1 MTSTYF
7 IKRQMRVCSHADS
20 HCPVLLS
27 GKEKLH
33 LPILYP
39 AKADGI
45 DQEMLACFEEV
56 CLQIRDELKVL
67 FSNLTGQILK
77 MVKAENKFTLEDVE
91 ILSQK
96 NCYTGFLNIEVLRLK
111 HRLFE
116 GGWSEV
122 LQRELL
128 IKDEAVGILLF
139 DSCRDEVVMVR
150 QFRVGVL
157 DKQASPWMLELVAGM
172 VKVGEGAEQVAI
184 RESREESDCA
194 PTDLVK
200 ILEYFNSPG
209 TSNEKVTLFCGRVDA
224 RSVGG
229 VHGLTQEHEDIEVT
243 VLPFEEALAG
253 VNSGLINNAMS
264 IIALQWLELN
274 KAELLEQWL

>member
-1 MTSTYF
+1 
-7 IKRQMRVCSHADS
+7 MRVCSHADS
-20 HCPVLLS
+20 HCPVLPS

-33 LPILYP
+33 LPILDP
-39 AKADGI
+39 AEADGT
-45 DQEMLACFEEV
+45 DQEMLACFEGV

-96 NCYTGFLNIEVLRLK
+96 NCYTGFLNIEALRLK

-150 QFRVGVL
+150 QFRVGAL

-194 PTDLVK
+194 PTELVK

-229 VHGLTQEHEDIEVT
+229 VHGLTEEHEDIEVT
-243 VLPFEEALAG
+243 VLPFEEALAS

>member
-1 MTSTYF
+1 MTSTYL
-7 IKRQMRVCSHADS
+7 IKPQTRVCSHADS
-20 HCPVLLS
+20 HCPVLPS

-33 LPILYP
+33 LPILDP
-39 AKADGI
+39 AEADGT
-45 DQEMLACFEEV
+45 DQEMLACFEGV

-96 NCYTGFLNIEVLRLK
+96 NCYTGFLNIEALRLK

-122 LQRELL
+122 LQRELV

-139 DSCRDEVVMVR
+139 DSCRDEVGMVR
-150 QFRVGVL
+150 QFRVGAL

-194 PTDLVK
+194 PTELVK

-229 VHGLTQEHEDIEVT
+229 VHGLTEEHEDIEVT
-243 VLPFEEALAG
+243 VLPFEEALAS
-253 VNSGLINNAMS
+253 VNSGLINKAMS

>member
-1 MTSTYF
+1 
-7 IKRQMRVCSHADS
+7 MRVCSHADS
-20 HCPVLLS
+20 HCPVLPS

-77 MVKAENKFTLEDVE
+77 MAKAENKFTLEDVE

-96 NCYTGFLNIEVLRLK
+96 NCYTGFLNIEALRLK

-184 RESREESDCA
+184 RESQEESDCV

-209 TSNEKVTLFCGRVDA
+209 TSNEKVTLFCGRIDA

>member
-1 MTSTYF
+1 MTSTYL
-7 IKRQMRVCSHADS
+7 IKRQMHVCSHVDS
-20 HCPVLLS
+20 HCPASLP
-27 GKEKLH
+27 GKENLH
-33 LPILYP
+33 FSILSP
-39 AKADGI
+39 TKADRT
-45 DQEMLACFEEV
+45 DQGMLACLEEI
-56 CLQIRDELKVL
+56 CLQIHDELKV
-67 FSNLTGQILK
+67 FFPNLTGQIFK
-77 MVKAENKFTLEDVE
+77 MAKADNKFTLEDVE

-96 NCYTGFLNIEVLRLK
+96 NCYTGFLNIELLRLK

-150 QFRVGVL
+150 QFRVGAL
-157 DKQASPWMLELVAGM
+157 ENQASPWMLELVAGM
-172 VKVGEGAEQVAI
+172 VKGGESAEQVAI
-184 RESREESDCA
+184 RESREESDCE
-194 PTDLVK
+194 PTELVK

-209 TSNEKVTLFCGRVDA
+209 TSNEKVTLFCGQVDA
-224 RSVGG
+224 SRVGG
-229 VHGLTQEHEDIEVT
+229 VHGLAEENEDIEVT

-264 IIALQWLELN
+264 IIALQWLELH
-274 KAELLEQWL
+274 KAELLEEWL

>member
-1 MTSTYF
+1 M
-7 IKRQMRVCSHADS
+7 
-20 HCPVLLS
+20 
-27 GKEKLH
+27 
-33 LPILYP
+33 
-39 AKADGI
+39 
-45 DQEMLACFEEV
+45 
-56 CLQIRDELKVL
+56 L

-77 MVKAENKFTLEDVE
+77 MAKAENKFTLEDVE

-96 NCYTGFLNIEVLRLK
+96 NCYTGFLNIEALRLK

-184 RESREESDCA
+184 RESREEADCA
-194 PTDLVK
+194 PTELVK

>member
-1 MTSTYF
+1 MH
-7 IKRQMRVCSHADS
+7 VCSYVDS
-20 HCPVLLS
+20 HCPALLS
-27 GKEKLH
+27 GKEKIH
-33 LPILYP
+33 FSILSP
-39 AKADGI
+39 TKVDGAD
-45 DQEMLACFEEV
+45 QWMLACLEEI
-56 CLQIRDELKVL
+56 CLQTHDELKV
-67 FSNLTGQILK
+67 FFPNLTGQIFK
-77 MVKAENKFTLEDVE
+77 MAKADNKFTLEDVE

-96 NCYTGFLNIEVLRLK
+96 NCYTGFLNIELLRLK

-150 QFRVGVL
+150 QFRVGAL
-157 DKQASPWMLELVAGM
+157 ENPASPWMLELVAGM
-172 VKVGEGAEQVAI
+172 VKGGESAEQVAI

-194 PTDLVK
+194 PTELVK

-209 TSNEKVTLFCGRVDA
+209 TSNEKVTLFCGQVDA
-224 RSVGG
+224 SRVGG
-229 VHGLTQEHEDIEVT
+229 VHGLAEENEDIEVT

-264 IIALQWLELN
+264 IIALQWLELH
-274 KAELLEQWL
+274 KAELLEEWL